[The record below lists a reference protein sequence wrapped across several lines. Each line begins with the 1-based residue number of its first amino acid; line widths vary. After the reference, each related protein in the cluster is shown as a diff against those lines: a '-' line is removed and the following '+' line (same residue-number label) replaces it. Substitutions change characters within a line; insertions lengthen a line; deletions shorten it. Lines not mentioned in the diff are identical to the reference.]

1 MIRKLLITGLFAVG
15 LFVLLEFS
23 YRFYHIGLPALNPF
37 AVNSYTT
44 LMGSRHIKSSEFPS
58 VYYELKPNL
67 DVLLRGVPLRTNSHG
82 LADREYPLKKPPNT
96 YRIALLG
103 SSWTMPASVDPETAY
118 QFVLEEQLNAR
129 STGVSYEVINFG
141 VEQYGLGEIIGTLEH
156 RVLAFEPDMVIL
168 ATTPFTA
175 MVKWFDRQTS
185 FQPQA
190 DSAPIFESMVLLQL
204 GITKS
209 PAQNNVMPD
218 AINNQ
223 YPGWQALYN
232 SQLPAALYRA
242 KKFCDANDIDFVFM
256 YLWWK
261 PLVAQQEAR
270 IKDVVEKLQIPM
282 VDPSRALDDGV
293 TIYKVSEADRHPNS
307 AAHAVIAEE
316 MMKYLENQLEL
327 KPN

>member
-1 MIRKLLITGLFAVG
+1 MIRKLLITGLVAVG

-23 YRFYHIGLPALNPF
+23 YRFVFIGPQALNPF

-103 SSWTMPASVDPETAY
+103 SSWTMPASVAPELAY
-118 QFVLEEQLNAR
+118 QSVLEEQLNAR
-129 STGVSYEVINFG
+129 STGVNYEVINFG

-168 ATTPFTA
+168 AVTPFTA
-175 MVKWFDRQTS
+175 MIKWFDRQTS
-185 FQPQA
+185 FQPPA
-190 DSAPIFESMVLLQL
+190 ASAPLFQSMVLLQL
-204 GITKS
+204 GITE
-209 PAQNNVMPD
+209 PPVTNDVFPD
-218 AINNQ
+218 AINNE
-223 YPGWQALYN
+223 YEGWQALFAA
-232 SQLPAALYRA
+232 QLPAALYRA
-242 KKFCDANDIDFVFM
+242 KKFCDANGVDFVFM
-256 YLWWK
+256 FLWFQPWM
-261 PLVAQQEAR
+261 AATEAR
-270 IKDVVEKLQIPM
+270 ITDVLENLQIPL
-282 VDPSRALDDGV
+282 VDGAGALADGV
-293 TIYKVSEADRHPNS
+293 TNYKISEVDRHPNA
-307 AAHAVIAEE
+307 AAHGVIAAEL
-316 MMKYLENQLEL
+316 MQYLESQLEL

>member
-1 MIRKLLITGLFAVG
+1 MIRKLLITGLVAVG

-23 YRFYHIGLPALNPF
+23 YRFYFIGLPALNPF

-44 LMGSRHIKSSEFPS
+44 LMGSRHVKPSEFPS

-82 LADREYPLKKPPNT
+82 LADREYSLKKPANT

-103 SSWTMPASVDPETAY
+103 SSWTMPASVAPETAY

-141 VEQYGLGEIIGTLEH
+141 VEQYGLGEMIGTLEH
-156 RVLAFEPDMVIL
+156 RVLAYEPDMVIL
-168 ATTPFTA
+168 ATTPFTV
-175 MVKWFDRQTS
+175 MIKWFDRQTS

-209 PAQNNVMPD
+209 PAQNNIEPD
-218 AINNQ
+218 VINKE
-223 YPGWQALYN
+223 YPGWEALFN
-232 SQLPAALYRA
+232 AQLPAALYRA
-242 KKFCDANDIDFVFM
+242 KKICDANDIDFVFM
-256 YLWWK
+256 FLWWQTWM
-261 PLVAQQEAR
+261 AATEAR
-270 IKDVVEKLQIPM
+270 ITDVLEKLQIPM
-282 VDPSRALDDGV
+282 VDVSSALGDGI
-293 TIYKVSEADRHPNS
+293 TNYKVSEVDKHPN
-307 AAHAVIAEE
+307 ALAHGVIAAEL
-316 MMKYLENQLEL
+316 MKYLENQLEL